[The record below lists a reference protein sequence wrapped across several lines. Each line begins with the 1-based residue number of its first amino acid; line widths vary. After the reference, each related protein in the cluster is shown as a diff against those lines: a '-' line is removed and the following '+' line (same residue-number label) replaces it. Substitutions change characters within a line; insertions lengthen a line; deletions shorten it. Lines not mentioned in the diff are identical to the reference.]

1 MKISVFGLG
10 YVGCVTAARLAA
22 AGHEVIGVDVNAD
35 KVDMINR
42 GASPIVEEGLG
53 DLLAQVVESGQ
64 LRATHDATEAVSAS
78 ELALICV
85 GTPSKAN
92 GGLDL
97 RYLERVVGQ
106 IGEALSRKP
115 KRFKLVV
122 RSTVL
127 PRSTEKVVWPALR
140 MAADDEVL
148 DGVEVAVNPEF
159 IREGSALAD
168 FLDPPFTLVGSDS
181 PAVVDQLREL
191 YSSVKAPFV
200 KTDVRTAEMVK
211 YVCNAF
217 HALKVCFA
225 NEVAGLCDA
234 LGADAVDVLRIFR
247 MDRRLNISEAYLKPG
262 FAFGGSCL
270 PKDVRALAHAAGRAD
285 VEAPLLTSIMTSND
299 AQVQR
304 AIDLV
309 RATGRRNV
317 GIVGLAFKPGTDD
330 LRESPLVRLVETLLG
345 KGMSLRVLDRN
356 VSLARLVGAN
366 RRYIEGEIPHIASIL
381 CDTVEELLAHSEVIV
396 IGNGG
401 EDAVR
406 VLCDAPPGVVVVDLT
421 RSLKAALPEVV
432 PRRAESVK
440 QDHAAGRDTI
450 GSGIE
455 AGTAPRRFARSLSVR
470 PEAQQ

>member
-10 YVGCVTAARLAA
+10 YVGCVTAARLAE
-22 AGHEVIGVDVNAD
+22 AGHEVVGVDVNAD
-35 KVDMINR
+35 KVAMVNR

-53 DLLAQVVESGQ
+53 ELLSGVVESGR
-64 LRATHDATEAVSAS
+64 LRATGSASDAVASS

-92 GGLDL
+92 GGLEL
-97 RYLERVVGQ
+97 RYLERVAGQ
-106 IGEALSRKP
+106 IGEALSREP
-115 KRFKLVV
+115 KRYTLVV

-127 PRSTEKVVWPALR
+127 PGSTENIVWPALR
-140 MAADDEVL
+140 MNAGGIGL
-148 DGVEVAVNPEF
+148 RGVEVAVNPEF

-168 FLDPPFTLVGSDS
+168 FLDPPFTLVGSNS
-181 PAVVDQLREL
+181 PEVADQMRDL
-191 YSSVKAPFV
+191 YSSVRAPFV
-200 KTDVRTAEMVK
+200 QTDVRTAEMVK

-225 NEVAGLCDA
+225 NEVAELCDA

-247 MDRRLNISEAYLKPG
+247 MDRRLNISEAYLRPG

-270 PKDVRALAHAAGRAD
+270 PKDVRALSHAAGRAD
-285 VEAPLLTSIMTSND
+285 VHVPLLSSIMSSND
-299 AQVQR
+299 GQVQR

-317 GIVGLAFKPGTDD
+317 GIVGLAFKQGTDD

-345 KGMSLRVLDRN
+345 KGLSLRVFDRN

-381 CDTVEELLAHSEVIV
+381 CDTAEQLLAHAEIVVIGNSGADAEQVLEAVPPGVIV
-396 IGNGG
+396 I
-401 EDAVR
+401 
-406 VLCDAPPGVVVVDLT
+406 DLT
-421 RSLKAALPEVV
+421 RSLGFPVPEAIPLRAKAPQEA
-432 PRRAESVK
+432 R
-440 QDHAAGRDTI
+440 AAG
-450 GSGIE
+450 
-455 AGTAPRRFARSLSVR
+455 
-470 PEAQQ
+470 AQQ